1 MKIFP
6 TSSRR
11 GLAIPFRKHYYLSN
25 GTLLFFYLTRL
36 TRCRKSKI
44 YGILNPENPVN
55 PVYFIDKLIRST
67 YLTLFL
73 LLLCFSLSAQRL
85 VRGTVTEAATG
96 DPLAGVS
103 VSVKGKRGYKVVT
116 DAGGNF
122 SINVG
127 FRDRTLLF
135 SASGYST
142 IEAEVTLRSA
152 LTISMEKDVLGLT
165 YSLAIALNLPREKK
179 TLGYAVQHLSGRDL
193 DQARDLNF
201 VNQLAAK
208 VAGLTV
214 TNLPTGVGSSAFGIL
229 RGERS
234 LNLGNNQ
241 PLYVLD
247 GVPIS
252 NQLFSSFG
260 RNYADVDYGNA
271 AGFINPNDVESITI
285 LKGANAAALYGARAS
300 NGVINITTRT
310 GKNTS
315 GIGVSFN
322 SSIQFDEPLRLP
334 VYQNQY
340 GQGLNGQFDFA
351 DGNGGGLNDGV
362 DESWGPA
369 FSGQSLRQFNSP
381 TANGLRGGDV
391 GNLFPAIGPV
401 NPDQQFALRGA
412 IDSTNWQP
420 QPGNARDFYR
430 TGTTQTYN
438 FAVAGGNDRGDFR
451 LSYTFANQQGIVPN
465 TGLQR
470 NSIALTG
477 GYELS
482 DKIKARAVFNYL
494 RGDSYNRPALG
505 ESTANVVYLMNGTLP
520 RSVDVEAL
528 RNYWQ
533 AGRRGQNQFN
543 YNYTY
548 LDNPFFTL
556 IENTNSQQL
565 DRLYGNASIDWQLQP
580 WLSLLAR
587 VGADVNSEFRARR
600 QAFSTQ
606 AFLRGGY
613 REEEISFDEL
623 NADLLLSTKQEFSEN
638 FALHAGIGGNLMT
651 QALRISNISAPE
663 LTAPGIYNLSNSRLP
678 LESYNFNSEKR
689 INSAYA
695 FANMRFSS
703 FLYLDLAARADW
715 SSALPADN
723 RRQLSYA
730 GSLSAVLS
738 DAFEMDAEG
747 GISLLQLRLSY
758 AHTGSDPD
766 PYQLQTVF
774 FAQTPV
780 RSIPTFSESSVLA
793 NADLQPEVTTS
804 IEGGFD
810 VRFFQNRF
818 GLDFT
823 YFLANTDHQILS
835 IPLSNATGYTSRIVN
850 AGSVESKGMEAVLN
864 ITPVE
869 TSNFRWNVGIN
880 FTKFESKVTDLQQ
893 DTMGS
898 SSYIIADRYIT
909 LEARPGERVGN
920 MYGTGYQRV
929 SSNPESPYYDAS
941 GRFVGQI
948 VYDSE
953 GKPIPTSE
961 SVLIGNYNPDWL
973 AGISN
978 TFSFK
983 GLSVN
988 FLLDMRVGGRIY
1000 SRTKALGFAKGV
1012 LEETLLGRADGYDL
1026 SLEGNGITGAGVVQ
1040 TDAGSF
1046 EPNTRQ
1052 VSAREWYNA
1061 YTLERPIDE
1070 ALTYDA
1076 SFVKLRELRLSYSI
1090 PNVWLGK
1097 LRIRN
1102 AIVSVVGRNLW
1113 LLTDAS
1119 PHFDPEV
1126 ASLAGGMIT
1135 PGIET
1140 LAVPTVRSFGFNLS
1154 FTF

>member
-1 MKIFP
+1 MKIFS

-11 GLAIPFRKHYYLSN
+11 DFAFPSGLPQLI
-25 GTLLFFYLTRL
+25 TLLFL
-36 TRCRKSKI
+36 
-44 YGILNPENPVN
+44 
-55 PVYFIDKLIRST
+55 FISL
-67 YLTLFL
+67 
-73 LLLCFSLSAQRL
+73 SLSAQRI
-85 VRGTVTEAATG
+85 VRGTVTEAATNE
-96 DPLAGVS
+96 PLAGVN
-103 VSVKGKRGYKVVT
+103 VTVKGKRGYKVTT
-116 DAGGNF
+116 DEAGKF

-127 FRDRTLLF
+127 FRDRTLVF
-135 SASGYST
+135 AASGYNT
-142 IEAEVTLRSA
+142 VEAEAALRSV
-152 LTISMEKDVLGLT
+152 LNVSMEKDVLGLT
-165 YSLAIALNLPREKK
+165 SSLATALNLPREKK
-179 TLGYAVQHLSGRDL
+179 TLGYAVQHINGREL

-201 VNQLAAK
+201 VNQLIAK
-208 VAGLTV
+208 VAGFTV
-214 TNLPTGVGSSAFGIL
+214 TNVPTGVGNSAFGIL

-252 NQLFSSFG
+252 NQSFASFG

-271 AGFINPNDVESITI
+271 AGFINPNDIESVTI

-322 SSIQFDEPLRLP
+322 SSVQFDEPLRLP

-340 GQGLNGQFDFA
+340 GQGLAGQFDFVN
-351 DGNGGGLNDGV
+351 GNGGGLNDGA
-362 DESWGPA
+362 DGSWGPA
-369 FSGQSLRQFNSP
+369 FNGQTLRQFDAP

-391 GNLFPAIGPV
+391 GNLFPSIGPV
-401 NPDQQFALRGA
+401 NQEQQLAARGA
-412 IDSTNWQP
+412 IDSTAWLP
-420 QPGNARDFYR
+420 QPGNVRDFYE
-430 TGTTQTYN
+430 TGITQSYN
-438 FAVAGGNDRGDFR
+438 FAVSGGNDRGDFR

-494 RGDSYNRPALG
+494 RGDSFNRPTLG
-505 ESTANVVYLMNGTLP
+505 ESPANVIYLMNGALP
-520 RSVDVEAL
+520 RSVNIESL
-528 RNYWQ
+528 RRYWQ

-543 YNYTY
+543 YNYTA
-548 LDNPFFTL
+548 LDNPFFNL
-556 IENTNSQQL
+556 IENTNSQEV
-565 DRLYGNASIDWQLQP
+565 DRLYGNASIDWQLKP
-580 WLSLLAR
+580 WLNLLAR
-587 VGADVNSEFRARR
+587 VGTDVSNEFRARKR
-600 QAFSTQ
+600 AFSTQ

-651 QALRISNISAPE
+651 QTLRISDISPPE
-663 LTAPGIYNLSNSRLP
+663 LTAPDVYTLSNSRLP
-678 LESYNFNSEKR
+678 LESFNFNSEKR

-695 FANMRFSS
+695 FANMRFSN
-703 FLYLDLAARADW
+703 FLYLDLAARNDW

-723 RRQLSYA
+723 RSQLSYA

-758 AHTGSDPD
+758 AQTGSDPD

-780 RSIPTFSESSVLA
+780 RGIPTFSESPVLA
-793 NADLQPEVTTS
+793 NPNLQPEMTTS
-804 IEGGFD
+804 IEGGVD

-823 YFLANTDHQILS
+823 YFITNTDNQILS
-835 IPLSNATGYTSRIVN
+835 IPLSNSTGYTSRIIN
-850 AGSVESKGMEAVLN
+850 AGSVESTGMEAVLN
-864 ITPVE
+864 VTPVE
-869 TSNFRWNVGIN
+869 TANFRWNFGIN
-880 FTKFESKVTDLQQ
+880 FTKFESKVTSLYQ
-893 DTMGS
+893 DTLSGGNAGN
-898 SSYIIADRYIT
+898 YVIADRYVT

-929 SSNPESPYYDAS
+929 SSDPDSPYYDAS
-941 GRFVGQI
+941 GQFVGQI

-988 FLLDMRVGGRIY
+988 FLLDMRVGGTIY
-1000 SRTKALGFAKGV
+1000 SRTKALGFAQGV

-1026 SLEGNGITGAGVVQ
+1026 NTEGNGITGAGVVQ

-1046 EPNTRQ
+1046 EPNTTQ

-1076 SFVKLRELRLSYSI
+1076 SFVKLRELRLSYTI

-1102 AIVSVVGRNLW
+1102 AMVSVVGRNLW

-1126 ASLAGGMIT
+1126 ASLTGGMIT

-1140 LAVPTVRSFGFNLS
+1140 LAVPTARSFGFNLS
-1154 FTF
+1154 FMF